1 MSARNRRGRKRSGSR
16 DSIEST
22 ELDVTG
28 TSDSFEMDADA
39 DDLFGES
46 RSRRRGGTFKDQQLC
61 EQVFQILSVAMA
73 DLGDEV
79 LRELSIESVEMG
91 PDASRLSVAVL
102 VPPGQVVRWDDVMDR
117 LGRVRGVLRS
127 EIASGIHRKR
137 TPELSFRVVMPETAE
152 ADVDADEEVGR

>member
-1 MSARNRRGRKRSGSR
+1 MSARNRRGRRQSGSR
-16 DSIEST
+16 GSFESVEST
-22 ELDVTG
+22 ES
-28 TSDSFEMDADA
+28 SDAMDPGDAIEMDADA
-39 DDLFGES
+39 DDLFGER
-46 RSRRRGGTFKDQQLC
+46 RSRRRGVTFKDQQLC

-79 LRELSIESVEMG
+79 LRQLAIESVEMG

-102 VPPGQVVRWDDVMDR
+102 MPPGQVVPWDDVMDR

-137 TPELSFRVVMPETAE
+137 TPELSFRVVMPEPA
-152 ADVDADEEVGR
+152 EEVER

>member
-1 MSARNRRGRKRSGSR
+1 MSARNRRGRKQSGSR
-16 DSIEST
+16 GSFEST
-22 ELDVTG
+22 EFGDAIDTG
-28 TSDSFEMDADA
+28 DAIEMDADA
-39 DDLFGES
+39 DDLFGER
-46 RSRRRGGTFKDQQLC
+46 RSRRRGVTFKDQQLC

-79 LRELSIESVEMG
+79 LRQLSIETVEMG

-102 VPPGQVVRWDDVMDR
+102 MPPGQAVPWDDVMDR

-137 TPELSFRVVMPETAE
+137 TPELSFRVVMPEPA
-152 ADVDADEEVGR
+152 EEVER